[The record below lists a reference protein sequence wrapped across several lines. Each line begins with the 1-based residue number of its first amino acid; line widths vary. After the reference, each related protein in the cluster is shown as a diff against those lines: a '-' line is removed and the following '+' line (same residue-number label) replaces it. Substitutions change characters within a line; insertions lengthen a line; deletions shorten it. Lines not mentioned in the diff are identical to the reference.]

1 MRAAAIPFA
10 QNLRLNNL
18 CSYIVITIMNI
29 TTHVLSSPSLTIIHV
44 LVVLVFM
51 VDSFIIPCSFFSCS
65 ISDLRSGAKM

>member
-1 MRAAAIPFA
+1 
-10 QNLRLNNL
+10 
-18 CSYIVITIMNI
+18 MNI

-44 LVVLVFM
+44 LVVLVLM